1 VNLDS
6 TITGLRQAEPGAV
19 ATLFAAGCV
28 LTIAGFLFFQY
39 VVGLPPCPLCLEQRY
54 AFYFGLALAIMLT
67 FGASHGAKSRVMI
80 AGFAALTLMMLYNAG
95 LGAYHAGIEWKFWPG
110 PTECSGGGG
119 DFGAATGGLLN
130 QLQNGISVVRCDQ
143 AAWRLFGISLP
154 GWNVLV
160 SGGHALLAAWGGYG
174 AYVRRSHEDV

>member
-1 VNLDS
+1 MSFQSYTAGVQ
-6 TITGLRQAEPGAV
+6 QAEPGAV
-19 ATLFAAGCV
+19 ATGLAAGCV

-67 FGASHGAKSRVMI
+67 FGASHGARSRVMV
-80 AGFAALTLMMLYNAG
+80 AGFGALALMMLYNAG

-110 PTECSGGGG
+110 PSECSGGGAN
-119 DFGAATGGLLN
+119 FGAAGGGLLN

-160 SGGHALLAAWGGYG
+160 SGGHALLAAWGCYG
-174 AYVRRSHEDV
+174 AYVRRVRDEA

>member
-1 VNLDS
+1 MDVDAYRAA
-6 TITGLRQAEPGAV
+6 LRQSDPATV
-19 ATLFAAGCV
+19 AATFAAGCV

-54 AFYFGLALAIMLT
+54 AFYFGLALAVLLA
-67 FGASHGAKSRVMI
+67 FGAGYGASRKVMV
-80 AGFAALTLMMLYNAG
+80 AGFAALALMMAYNAG

-110 PTECSGGGG
+110 PTECSGT
-119 DFGAATGGLLN
+119 GANLGAGGGLLT
-130 QLQNGISVVRCDQ
+130 QLQNGVSVVRCDE

-160 SGGHALLAAWGGYG
+160 SGALALLAAWGCYG
-174 AYVRRSHEDV
+174 AYARRKVA